1 MKFYL
6 RHNLFLILICTIE
19 LMTNREQESQA
30 DSPEEKDGEE
40 TK

>member
-6 RHNLFLILICTIE
+6 CHNLFIILICTIE
-19 LMTNREQESQA
+19 LMTNREQEGHI
-30 DSPEEKDGEE
+30 DSSEEKYGEE